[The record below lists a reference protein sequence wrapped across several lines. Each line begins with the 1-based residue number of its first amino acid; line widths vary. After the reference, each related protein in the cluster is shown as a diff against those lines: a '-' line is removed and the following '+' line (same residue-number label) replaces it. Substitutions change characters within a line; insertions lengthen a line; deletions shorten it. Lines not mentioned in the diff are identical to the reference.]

1 MAALALA
8 KTGLNLVTSFKFEV
22 GAALTQSDKLT
33 NSLRKVSD
41 QAQLVQDNLKFTTI
55 KASKVI
61 TGLEGGILSFTKNL
75 VNMSEDLYAS
85 QLKLATLM
93 SGNQK
98 KLRIYTPVTEAKAPD
113 QITLPIP
120 GVAKLPEAKV
130 PDKIT
135 PTTPGVTKLPTD
147 FNAIMDLSESVLK
160 RSISNLTSLGI
171 AASDAKYTFS
181 EIAAL
186 LIPKGAAGPNMQNV
200 EKMTRN
206 VLLGAS
212 TLNMSPA
219 QAAGQIQTLI
229 QGRAMEGFGIFD
241 RLKAETEEFSKTTA
255 SSFNRLIRTDK
266 TKGIEKIN
274 KAFDQYLN
282 KTGRLEAHYKQLSVQ
297 LTMLRNK
304 FQGISSP
311 FLELGKTIRKHV
323 IDLLMALNKMLD
335 VELPKFAKGLSTI
348 FRMIVR
354 DVEWFYVQL
363 KKTASLGATFE
374 KSFNI
379 AAFIGVLSVSLKFF
393 GWITTKFVSLLAV
406 LGLINKSTSKFFFS
420 LNAVALSMKAFS
432 LSFAGISKIFT
443 FGFTFLFGVLTK
455 FRGVF
460 FKLLLVVGTGILNFL
475 TVFAAVFTFFRVFD
489 SAKAQAEAMDIKQFK
504 LGGDLAKFAVELGI
518 AFNNLITPF
527 RMLIDYIGGIIAP
540 LFSVSF
546 WLQALQK
553 ALGQVGVA
561 SQNIVKVSDN
571 IAKDIVGLFT
581 YISVYVSFIVA
592 HIKNI
597 LTHAFALDFQGL
609 IENFNMINQSLE
621 KVMINTL
628 MKVEEERRHQSVL
641 RKEKPEVAQN
651 LISINKVEIRNQF
664 PENIEPDRIAT
675 SIVDSFTNQINQ
687 IDTTSRPQTYHSG
700 SLSSGAGLGG

>member
-41 QAQLVQDNLKFTTI
+41 QAQLVQDNLKFTTL

-75 VNMSEDLYAS
+75 VNMSEELYAS

-98 KLRIYTPVTEAKAPD
+98 KLRLFTP
-113 QITLPIP
+113 QP
-120 GVAKLPEAKV
+120 GVEPPKT
-130 PDKIT
+130 IT
-135 PTTPGVTKLPTD
+135 PMTPGVQKLPTD
-147 FNAIMDLSESVLK
+147 FNDMMALSESVLK

-186 LIPKGAAGPNMQNV
+186 LIPKGAAGTNFENV

-212 TLNMSPA
+212 TLNLSPG

-229 QGRAMEGFGIFD
+229 QGRAMEGMGIFD
-241 RLKAETEEFSKTTA
+241 RLKAETDEFSKTTA
-255 SSFNRLIRTDK
+255 SAFNRLIRTDK
-266 TKGIEKIN
+266 AKGIEKIN

-323 IDLLMALNKMLD
+323 IDLLMSLNKMLE
-335 VELPKFAKGLSTI
+335 VELPKFAKGLTTV

-379 AAFIGVLSVSLKFF
+379 AAFIGVLSVSIKFF
-393 GWITTKFVSLLAV
+393 GWITSKLLSLLAV
-406 LGLINKSTSKFFFS
+406 LGLINKNTSRLFMS
-420 LNAVALSMKAFS
+420 LGALSISMKAFS
-432 LSFAGISKIFT
+432 FSFMGLTKLFT
-443 FGFTFLFGVLTK
+443 FGVTALIGILTK

-460 FKLLLVVGTGILNFL
+460 LKLILIVGTGILNFL
-475 TVFAAVFTFFRVFD
+475 SVFAAVFTFFRVFD

-504 LGGDLAKFAVELGI
+504 LGGDLANFAVELGI

-527 RMLIDYIGGIIAP
+527 RMLVDYVGGIIAP

-546 WLQALQK
+546 WLETLQK
-553 ALGQVGVA
+553 ALGKVGVA
-561 SQNIVKVSDN
+561 SKNIAEVSDN
-571 IAKDIVGLFT
+571 IAKHVVGIFT
-581 YISVYVSFIVA
+581 YISVYVSFIVE
-592 HIKNI
+592 HIKNV
-597 LTHAFALDFQGL
+597 LTHAFALDFKGL
-609 IENFNMINQSLE
+609 VENFNLINQSLE
-621 KVMINTL
+621 KVMVDTL
-628 MKVEEERRHQSVL
+628 MRVENERKKQSVI

-651 LISINKVEIRNQF
+651 LISIQKVEIRNQF

-675 SIVDSFTNQINQ
+675 SIVESFTNQINQ
-687 IDTTSRPQTYHSG
+687 VDTTSRPQTFQS
-700 SLSSGAGLGG
+700 SSFSGAGFGG